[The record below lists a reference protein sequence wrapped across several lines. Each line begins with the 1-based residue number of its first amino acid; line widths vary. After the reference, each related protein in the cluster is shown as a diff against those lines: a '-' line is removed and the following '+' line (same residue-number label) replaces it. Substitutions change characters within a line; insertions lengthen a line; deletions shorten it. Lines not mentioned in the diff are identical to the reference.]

1 MYSARNVLAASPGS
15 AACGCMRTHRHTHT
29 WLVSLLYIHTCTRA
43 CGWCLLGNP
52 PCRIV
57 VLSLHPTLCPPSPFH
72 LNVLGSLPLIVGK
85 LSQRGPFGA
94 GVGGR
99 KLFFTDHSHHPEE
112 EAVRRDFLCKCHT
125 SEHPS
130 LPASLW
136 PIRSLRP
143 LPGCLPGN
151 SLGSTP
157 APLFCG
163 ACLSGDFLLGTG

>member
-1 MYSARNVLAASPGS
+1 MGWVPVQAQLLAGA
-15 AACGCMRTHRHTHT
+15 RTHTDTHRDT
-29 WLVSLLYIHTCTRA
+29 HDWCLSFTYTCVCAR
-43 CGWCLLGNP
+43 GWCLLGNP

-72 LNVLGSLPLIVGK
+72 LSVLGSLPLIVGK

-99 KLFFTDHSHHPEE
+99 KLFFPDHSHHPEE
-112 EAVRRDFLCKCHT
+112 EAVRRDFLCKRHT

-163 ACLSGDFLLGTG
+163 ACFSGDFLLGTG